1 MKRDVSLKVES
12 FLTRATESRWMDGWV
27 GGWTKN
33 EYTKI
38 DKRKPEQRGKRA
50 LRLEHLI
57 AELEQRDKN
66 IIEYVWLPTIWDSH
80 RLILLVLILRH
91 GNMGVSQKSG
101 MDRSAVIRTMDR

>member
-1 MKRDVSLKVES
+1 MKRDVSLKVEN

-50 LRLEHLI
+50 LHLEHLI
-57 AELEQRDKN
+57 AELEQRDKKH
-66 IIEYVWLPTIWDSH
+66 H
-80 RLILLVLILRH
+80 RICLTPD
-91 GNMGVSQKSG
+91 NMGLSPLDFVGPYSKT
-101 MDRSAVIRTMDR
+101 R